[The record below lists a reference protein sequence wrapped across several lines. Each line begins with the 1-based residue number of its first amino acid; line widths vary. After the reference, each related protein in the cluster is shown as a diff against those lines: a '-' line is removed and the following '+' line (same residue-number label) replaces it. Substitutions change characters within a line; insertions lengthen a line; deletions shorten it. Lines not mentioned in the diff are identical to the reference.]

1 MRIERFDL
9 LAYGPFTEN
18 SLDLSAENG
27 GFHLI
32 YGDNEAGKSTAL
44 RALTGW
50 LFGIPAR
57 TADNFLHNN
66 SQLRIG
72 GKLKLSS
79 NQALEFI
86 RRKGTKNTVLNPDTD
101 TVINDSKLHLFIT
114 GDIDENL
121 FTKLFG
127 INYERL
133 ITGGQELL
141 EQSGDLG
148 QALFSAASGTAN
160 LRQILSDLQDGADD
174 YFKPRATTRKVNQD
188 ISRFKEAK
196 KESKEASLPVAEW
209 KNMQKDYA
217 KNLKEIKEVEEEIA
231 AVNKEKSRLDRFNRV
246 KGPLAERRNVLLKI
260 SEMKDVL
267 IMPEDFNESRKEALN
282 KLQVSREQKEKAEGK
297 LTLLKKETAAL
308 QVREELVSNEE
319 EIMEIYRD
327 LGAVEKT
334 IKDLPQQ
341 DGKRRQ
347 LRNEAEK
354 KLATVR
360 PDMNIDDAEKL
371 RPLLNNKK
379 WISSL
384 ATQHDLLKQKET
396 GAETNLKELETRQ
409 KSINRE
415 LSSIPPA
422 AFELNA
428 LKAEIAAARKAGDLE
443 KRLAETQKRADEAQA
458 ACLNEFSRLG
468 RFSGTIEAFLATAMP
483 VPHTLDTFEKKLD
496 EHTATIRDLQRK
508 EKELAEEYREAKQT
522 LQTLLAES
530 EVPSVKELHNLRAS
544 RNKAWQLI
552 KGKYI
557 EHLDVEEEL
566 LEFAPVTDLPRL
578 YEKKIDAAD
587 HLSDQL
593 RLAAD
598 QVVKRAELET
608 KLENLKKRQNQIS
621 EEIEIA
627 REALVLEQSQWQIV
641 WEPLGIDPGKPGEMK
656 QWLLRAENL
665 VKNLHSSKTLDEEA
679 LKLTGERTRLK
690 ESIARQIQTFD
701 SAKALGDMSLEAMIS
716 LCEQKVEQVEELNAQ
731 KKKLEHELEETAIII
746 KKKQEDLGQIRQ
758 DKTGWQQEWSQAI
771 EGFDVK
777 SDLHP
782 QHATERFEQLLAF
795 FESYDQSEELK
806 KRIYGM
812 ELVEKKFEE
821 KVFSF
826 AGSINFPSEGKA
838 ANIIASELHRYLNES
853 REAKAS
859 LKKIEQ
865 QIKDLQKEIEESS
878 IAIKTAEKQLTVL
891 RQQAAVESNDQLES
905 IAEKS
910 YQKRTLQAE
919 LNKLEQELARSG
931 DGLSLKALEKEAS
944 ESDIDAL
951 ESELNRISS
960 ELEELQEKRD
970 QLRDQSQTLQNAI
983 KANDG
988 SARAANA
995 SAEAE
1000 EHLASLVSNVE
1011 NYLRLQIAALI
1022 LEQQIE
1028 NYRQKNQAPVL
1039 SRAGQLFSRLTLGS
1053 FVNLRDEINDEGKPV
1068 LLGIRSNNTEV
1079 TVDGMSD
1086 GTRDQLHLSLRLAT
1100 LEQHLEHGEPMPFI
1114 VDDILIGFDDDR
1126 TKACLKVFADLSNK
1140 TQVILF
1146 THHRRV
1152 IELSE
1157 ELQANSSIC
1166 IHELS

>member
-9 LAYGPFTEN
+9 LAYGPFTER

-27 GFHLI
+27 GFQII

-50 LFGIPAR
+50 LFGIPGR
-57 TADNFLHNN
+57 TSDNFLHNN

-72 GKLKLSS
+72 GKLKLSN
-79 NQALEFI
+79 NQELEFV
-86 RRKGTKNTVLNPDTD
+86 RRKGVKGTVLNPNTD
-101 TVINDSKLHLFIT
+101 TAINDAKLQLFIP
-114 GDIDENL
+114 GGIDENL
-121 FTKLFG
+121 FIKLYG

-141 EQSGDLG
+141 EQSGELG

-160 LRQILSDLQDGADD
+160 LRQLLSDLQDGADE
-174 YFKPRATTRKVNQD
+174 YFKPRATTKKVNQD
-188 ISRFKEAK
+188 ITRFKEAI

-209 KNMQKDYA
+209 KSMQKEYE
-217 KNLKEIKEVEEEIA
+217 KSLKEIKTVEEEIA
-231 AVNKEKSRLDRFNRV
+231 AVNKENSRLERLNRV
-246 KGPLAERRNVLLKI
+246 KGPLAERRNLLLKI
-260 SEMKDVL
+260 SEMEDVL
-267 IMPEDFNESRKEALN
+267 IMPLDFNESRKEALH
-282 KLQVSREQKEKAEGK
+282 KLQTSKEQKEKAEGK
-297 LTLLKKETAAL
+297 LTLLKKEAAAL

-354 KLATVR
+354 KLSTVR
-360 PDMNIDDAEKL
+360 TDMKIDDAEKL

-379 WISSL
+379 WIFNL

-396 GAETNLKELETRQ
+396 GAETNLKEFETRQ
-409 KSINRE
+409 KSIKRE
-415 LSSIPPA
+415 LASIPPA
-422 AFELNA
+422 TFKVNE
-428 LKAEIAAARKAGDLE
+428 LKAEVAAVRKAGDLE

-458 ACLNEFSRLG
+458 ACVSEFSRLG
-468 RFSGTIEAFLATAMP
+468 RFSGTIDAFLATAMP
-483 VPHTLDTFEKKLD
+483 VPHTLDIFEKRLD
-496 EHTATIRDLQRK
+496 EHTTTIRDLQRK
-508 EKELAEEYREAKQT
+508 EKELAEEYRAAHKT
-522 LQTLLAES
+522 LQTLLAEG

-544 RNKAWQLI
+544 RDKAWQLI

-557 EHLDVEEEL
+557 EQTDVEGEL
-566 LEFAPVTDLPRL
+566 LEFAPATDLPRL
-578 YEKKIDAAD
+578 YENKITAAD

-598 QVVKRAELET
+598 QVVKRAELEAR
-608 KLENLKKRQNQIS
+608 LGDLKHRQKQNTEDIRIAS
-621 EEIEIA
+621 EELA
-627 REALVLEQSQWQIV
+627 KEQNQWQII

-665 VKNLHSSKTLDEEA
+665 VKNLHSSKTLNEEA
-679 LKLTGERTRLK
+679 LKLKEQLSRLK
-690 ESIARQIQTFD
+690 ESIARQIQNFD
-701 SAKALGDMSLEAMIS
+701 SAKDPVDMSLEAMIS
-716 LCEQKVEQVEELNAQ
+716 LCEQKVEQVEDLNAQ
-731 KKKLEHELEETAIII
+731 KKKLEHELEETAIKI
-746 KKKQEDLGQIRQ
+746 KKQQEELEQIRQ
-758 DKTGWQQEWSQAI
+758 DKTDWQQEWSQAI
-771 EGFDVK
+771 EGLAVK
-777 SDLHP
+777 PDLHP
-782 QHATERFEQLLAF
+782 HHATERFEQLLAF
-795 FESYDQSEELK
+795 FESYDQSEELR

-821 KVFSF
+821 KVFNF

-838 ANIIASELHRYLNES
+838 ANIIASELHRFLSES

-859 LKKIEQ
+859 LKKIEH
-865 QIKDLQKEIEESS
+865 QINDLQKEIKESN
-878 IAIKTAEKQLTVL
+878 IAIKTADNQLAAL
-891 RQQAAVESNDQLES
+891 RQQAAVENNDQLES

-910 YQKRTLQAE
+910 HQKRTLLEE

-931 DGLSLKALEKEAS
+931 DGLGLEALEKEAS
-944 ESDIDAL
+944 ESDVDAVENDL
-951 ESELNRISS
+951 SRIKSELK
-960 ELEELQEKRD
+960 ELQDKRD
-970 QLRDQSQTLQNAI
+970 QLRDQSQTLLYDI

-1000 EHLASLVSNVE
+1000 EHLASLTSNVE
-1011 NYLRLQIAALI
+1011 NYLRLQIASLI

-1039 SRAGQLFSRLTLGS
+1039 CRAGQLFSRLTLGS
-1053 FVNLRDEINDEGKPV
+1053 FASLRDEINEDGKPV
-1068 LLGIRSNNTEV
+1068 LLGIRPNNTEV

-1126 TKACLKVFADLSNK
+1126 TRACLEILADLSNK

-1152 IELSE
+1152 IDLSKE
-1157 ELQANSSIC
+1157 PNVHKSMY